1 MKTISV
7 DTEYQE
13 KVGQVQSLY
22 AQLTS
27 DRWSYLERARTAS
40 EITIP
45 SLLPEQGHSGT
56 SILPTPYQSIGAE
69 GVNNLSS
76 KLLLSLLP
84 PNAPFFRLVIDDAEL
99 EALVADQQGE
109 VEEALAKIERM
120 VMQEIEVRAFRV
132 PISEALKQL
141 LVAGNVLVYLPL
153 NEQMRVFRL
162 DRYVVKRD
170 SMGNVLKIVIKE
182 SLSPLSLPEKAKL
195 LLPEPEDYDDFGSST
210 VDLYTCVRWEGRNWK
225 VHQELEGETV
235 PGSEGTYPK
244 NKCPFIA
251 LRFTH
256 IDGEDYGRGFVEEYI
271 GDLKSLESLTKAIVE
286 GSAAASKVLFLV
298 RPNGTTRIKT
308 LADSP
313 NGAIVTGDDNDVS
326 TLQLQKSADFRVA
339 QDTIRV
345 LAERLSRVFL
355 MNSSVRRDAERVTA
369 EEIRIAYQ
377 ELEIALGGVYSIL
390 SQEFQLPLVQLLM
403 NKMQKEK
410 KLPKFPDES
419 LKPLIVTGVEALG
432 RGQDLNELAGFLQHL
447 APLGAEVAMRELNVN
462 EYIGRLAASL
472 GIDTEGLLKTEEEK
486 QQEQQ
491 AMLQQQEQM
500 EERQL
505 MGKVVGDVA
514 PEIAKSAMQNPE
526 QLM

>member
-1 MKTISV
+1 METISV
-7 DTEYQE
+7 NSFEGE
-13 KVGQVQSLY
+13 KQGKVAGMYTNLS
-22 AQLTS
+22 S
-27 DRWSYLERARTAS
+27 GRWTFLDRARSAS

-45 SLLPEQGHSGT
+45 SLLPADGHTGS
-56 SILPTPYQSIGAE
+56 SILPSPYQSIGAE
-69 GVNNLSS
+69 GINNLSS

-99 EALVADQQGE
+99 EALVSEQKGQA
-109 VEEALAKIERM
+109 EEALAKIEHM

-132 PISEALKQL
+132 PISEALKHL
-141 LVAGNVLVYLPL
+141 LIAGNVLIHLPDK
-153 NEQMRVFRL
+153 EKMRVFKL

-170 SMGNVLKIVIKE
+170 SMGNVLKIIVKE
-182 SLSPLSLPEKAKL
+182 SLSPLSLPDKAKE
-195 LLPEPEDYDDFGSST
+195 LLPAPEEDEIPNST
-210 VDLYTCVRWEGRNWK
+210 VDLYTCVYWSGKVWK
-225 VHQELEGETV
+225 VHQELEGEVV

-244 NKCPFIA
+244 NKCPFLA

-271 GDLKSLESLTKAIVE
+271 GDLKSLETLTKAIVE

-298 RPNGTTRIKT
+298 RPNGSTRIKT

-313 NGAIVTGDDNDVS
+313 NGAIVSGDDQDVS

-339 QDTIRV
+339 QETIRT
-345 LAERLSRVFL
+345 LGERLSRVFL

-390 SQEFQLPLVQLLM
+390 SQEFQLPLVQLIM

-419 LKPLIVTGVEALG
+419 LKPMIVTGVEALG

-447 APLGAEVAMRELNVN
+447 SPLGPEVVQRELNVG
-462 EYIGRLAASL
+462 EYIDRLAASL
-472 GIDTEGLLKTEEEK
+472 GIDSQGLLKTEEQK

-491 AMLQQQEQM
+491 AMQQQQEQAM
-500 EERQL
+500 QQQ
-505 MGKVVGDVA
+505 MVAKVATDVA
-514 PEIAKSAMQNPE
+514 PELAKGAMRQPN
-526 QLM
+526 

>member
-1 MKTISV
+1 
-7 DTEYQE
+7 
-13 KVGQVQSLY
+13 
-22 AQLTS
+22 
-27 DRWSYLERARTAS
+27 
-40 EITIP
+40 
-45 SLLPEQGHSGT
+45 
-56 SILPTPYQSIGAE
+56 
-69 GVNNLSS
+69 
-76 KLLLSLLP
+76 
-84 PNAPFFRLVIDDAEL
+84 
-99 EALVADQQGE
+99 
-109 VEEALAKIERM
+109 
-120 VMQEIEVRAFRV
+120 
-132 PISEALKQL
+132 
-141 LVAGNVLVYLPL
+141 
-153 NEQMRVFRL
+153 
-162 DRYVVKRD
+162 
-170 SMGNVLKIVIKE
+170 MGN
-182 SLSPLSLPEKAKL
+182 
-195 LLPEPEDYDDFGSST
+195 
-210 VDLYTCVRWEGRNWK
+210 VDLYTCVTWTGRNWTIL
-225 VHQELEGETV
+225 QELEGEIV
-235 PGSEGTYPK
+235 PGSEGSYPK
-244 NKCPFIA
+244 NKSPFLA

-271 GDLKSLESLTKAIVE
+271 GDLKSLETLTKAIVE
-286 GSAAASKVLFLV
+286 GSAAAAKVLFLV

-313 NGAIVTGDDNDVS
+313 NGAIVTGDDQDVS

-339 QDTIRV
+339 QEVIRT
-345 LAERLSRVFL
+345 LSERLSRVFL

-419 LKPLIVTGVEALG
+419 LKPMIVTGVEALG

-447 APLGAEVAMRELNVN
+447 APLGPEVAMRELNVN

-491 AMLQQQEQM
+491 AMLKQQEQM
-500 EERQL
+500 EERQM
-505 MGKVVGDVA
+505 MGKVVSDVA

>member
-1 MKTISV
+1 MESV
-7 DTEYQE
+7 NVNTEHQE
-13 KVGQVQSLY
+13 KIGY
-22 AQLTS
+22 AHGIYTTLS
-27 DRWSYLERARTAS
+27 GDRSSFLDRARTAS
-40 EITIP
+40 QITIP
-45 SLLPEQGHSGT
+45 SLLPEQGHSGS

-69 GVNNLSS
+69 GVNNLAS

-84 PNAPFFRLVIDDAEL
+84 PNAPFFRLIINDTEL
-99 EALVADQQGE
+99 EALVAGQKGE
-109 VEEALAKIERM
+109 VEETLAKIERM
-120 VMQEIEVRAFRV
+120 VTQEIEIRALRV

-141 LVAGNVLVYLPL
+141 LIAGNVLLYLPPT
-153 NEQMRVFRL
+153 EQMRVFRL

-182 SLSPLSLPEKAKL
+182 SLSPLSLPENAKK
-195 LLPEPEDYDDFGSST
+195 LLPEVQEDELPMGN
-210 VDLYTCVRWEGRNWK
+210 VDLYTCVTWTGKNWTIL
-225 VHQELEGETV
+225 QELGGEVV
-235 PGSEGTYPK
+235 PGSQGSYPK
-244 NKCPFIA
+244 NKSPFLA

-271 GDLKSLESLTKAIVE
+271 GDLKSLETLTKAIVE
-286 GSAAASKVLFLV
+286 GSAAAAKVLFLV

-313 NGAIVTGDDNDVS
+313 NGAIVSGDNNDVS

-339 QDTIRV
+339 QETIRS
-345 LAERLSRVFL
+345 LSERLSRVFL

-377 ELEIALGGVYSIL
+377 ELEIALGGIYSIL

-447 APLGAEVAMRELNVN
+447 SPLGPETATRELNVN
-462 EYIGRLAASL
+462 EYISRLAASL
-472 GIDTEGLLKTEEEK
+472 GIDTDGLLKTDEQK

-491 AMLQQQEQM
+491 AMQQQQEQM
-500 EERQL
+500 QEQQL
-505 MGKVVGDVA
+505 MGKVIGDVA
-514 PEIAKSAMQNPE
+514 PEMAKNEMQ
-526 QLM
+526 QQ

>member
-1 MKTISV
+1 METISV
-7 DTEYQE
+7 DTEYKDQTGY
-13 KVGQVQSLY
+13 VHGIYTNLS
-22 AQLTS
+22 A
-27 DRWSYLERARTAS
+27 DRSSFLERARTAS

-45 SLLPEQGHSGT
+45 SLLPEQGHSGS

-69 GVNNLSS
+69 GVNNLAS

-84 PNAPFFRLVIDDAEL
+84 PNSPFFRLVIDDAEL
-99 EALVADQQGE
+99 EALVADKKGQ

-120 VMQEIEVRAFRV
+120 IAQEIEVRAFRV

-141 LVAGNVLVYLPL
+141 LVAGNVLLYLPPK
-153 NEQMRVFRL
+153 EQMRVFRL

-170 SMGNVLKIVIKE
+170 SMGKVLKIVTKE
-182 SLSPLSLPEKAKL
+182 SLSPLSLPENAKK
-195 LLPEPEDYDDFGSST
+195 LLPEPEKDELPMGS
-210 VDLYTCVRWEGRNWK
+210 VDLYTCVTWTGKNWTIL
-225 VHQELEGETV
+225 QELEGQIV
-235 PGSEGTYPK
+235 PGSEGSYPK
-244 NKCPFIA
+244 NKSPFLA

-271 GDLKSLESLTKAIVE
+271 GDLKSLETLTKAIVE
-286 GSAAASKVLFLV
+286 GSAAAAKVLFLV

-313 NGAIVTGDDNDVS
+313 NGAIVTGDDQDVS

-339 QDTIRV
+339 QDTIRT
-345 LAERLSRVFL
+345 LSERLARVFL

-369 EEIRIAYQ
+369 EEVRIAYQ

-403 NKMQKEK
+403 HKMQKEK

-447 APLGAEVAMRELNVN
+447 APLGPETAIRELNVS
-462 EYIGRLAASL
+462 EYISRLAASL
-472 GIDTEGLLKTEEEK
+472 GIDTEGLLKTEEQK

-491 AMLQQQEQM
+491 ESQQRQEKMM
-500 EERQL
+500 EQE
-505 MGKVVGDVA
+505 MVSKVVGDMA
-514 PEIAKSAMQNPE
+514 PEIAKNEIQQQQEE
-526 QLM
+526 QQ